1 MAAFIAKQMIG
12 SKLDSVKEIAGK
24 KEGETAA
31 EEDPEAAAELAEARR
46 LEEER
51 RRAKYAKMENE
62 REKTRVG
69 IREKYNIPK
78 KEEAPVFVMPEL
90 SEGTINAKKKSP
102 AELAISTE
110 DDDFDPVKMAT
121 NLFGTVKTSLANISF
136 PWSANK

>member
-1 MAAFIAKQMIG
+1 MARKNITGKNIFYILFDFLTNKNAQNLEVLIWI
-12 SKLDSVKEIAGK
+12 KLNYLKNCLEIAGK

-69 IREKYNIPK
+69 IREKVNYYFI
-78 KEEAPVFVMPEL
+78 
-90 SEGTINAKKKSP
+90 
-102 AELAISTE
+102 
-110 DDDFDPVKMAT
+110 
-121 NLFGTVKTSLANISF
+121 LFHY
-136 PWSANK
+136 